1 MTPNQENIVK
11 FIKQFD
17 EEMAI
22 RREEKEAEQGA
33 GKGAEENEIKM
44 FGISFHK
51 MSGFTKFLYA
61 AVFFGLVG
69 SGLWWV
75 FQKLDGG
82 NDVKKNQKRKK
93 SPKKD

>member
-1 MTPNQENIVK
+1 
-11 FIKQFD
+11 
-17 EEMAI
+17 MAI

-33 GKGAEENEIKM
+33 GKGAEENEIEM
-44 FGISFHK
+44 FGISFRK

-69 SGLWWV
+69 SGLWWG
-75 FQKLDGG
+75 FQRLDGG
-82 NDVKKNQKRKK
+82 NDVKKSQKRKK